1 MLEQHAPSSWK
12 HWITLI
18 FLSLL
23 MLTFSRL
30 GLMAWYHQAVSTEHG
45 WLIMLLQGLRVD
57 IATVCWLFG
66 IPMALT
72 VLLGSQRGLGRVWLM
87 LMRVWLTIAPLV
99 LVFMEVATPGFL
111 MEYGVRPN
119 HIFVEYLIY
128 PKEVSNT
135 LWLGHKVEVLA
146 GFIAGVVV
154 LIWGWRFAGKCVRD
168 LHFPRWQ
175 GRLII
180 ACLVLLVAAMGARST
195 FGHRALNP
203 AMVAFSTN
211 ATVNALV
218 TNSTYSLL
226 FAMDQMLAESGESS
240 RMYGTLPETKVV
252 DIVRQASGR
261 PANAFVSA
269 TLPTLSHNTATYQG
283 KPKNIVILLQESFGA
298 QYVGTLGG
306 LPLSPNIDRLAKQG
320 WLFENLYA
328 TGTRSVR
335 GIEAVVTGFTPTP
348 AQAVVKLNKSQSG
361 FFTLAELLAQRG
373 YTTQFIYG
381 GESHFDN
388 MRSFFLGNG
397 FQEIV
402 EQKDYANPAFTGSWG
417 VSDEDLMQRADAEFK
432 RLHATGKPFF
442 SLVFSSSNHDP
453 FQFPDG
459 RIELY
464 EQPKQTRNNAVKYA
478 DFAIGKFF
486 DLAQQAD
493 YWKDTLFL
501 IVADHDSRVTGDG
514 LVPMARFHIPAVI
527 IGDGVTAKRD
537 PRVVSQ
543 IDMPPTL
550 LSLAGIAADYPMLGR
565 DLTQTP
571 ADWAGRALMQYDK
584 NFAYMQGNQ
593 VTVLQ
598 AGKPAMG
605 FTYDTQQ
612 QRLLPA
618 ATPTS
623 AQADTALAHVLWGDM
638 AYSKGLYALPKQM
651 AEH

>member
-1 MLEQHAPSSWK
+1 MLKNRMFASWK
-12 HWITLI
+12 HWVYLI
-18 FLSLL
+18 LFSLL
-23 MLTFSRL
+23 LLILSRI
-30 GLMAWYHQAVSTEHG
+30 GLMVWYHQPVSTEHG
-45 WLIMLLQGLRVD
+45 WWIMLLQGLRVD
-57 IATVCWLFG
+57 IATLSWLFG
-66 IPMALT
+66 IPAAFTL
-72 VLLGSQRGLGRVWLM
+72 LLGSQRGLGKVWLII
-87 LMRVWLTIAPLV
+87 MRIWLTIALCA
-99 LVFMEVATPGFL
+99 LAFMEVATPGFL

-135 LWLGHKVEVLA
+135 LWLGHKAELLA
-146 GFIAGVVV
+146 GFVVGTLALV
-154 LIWGWRFAGKCVRD
+154 FGWRLAGKCVHD
-168 LHFPRWQ
+168 LRFPPWQ
-175 GRLII
+175 WRPVL
-180 ACLVLLVAAMGARST
+180 AVLVLLAAVMGARST

-211 ATVNALV
+211 ATVNSLV

-226 FAMDQMLAESGESS
+226 FAVDQMLAESGESS
-240 RMYGTLPETKVV
+240 RMYGALPDTKVV

-261 PANAFVSA
+261 PASAFISEV
-269 TLPTLSHNTATYQG
+269 LPTLSHNAATYQG

-402 EQKDYANPAFTGSWG
+402 EQKDYTNPAFTGSWG
-417 VSDEDLMQRADAEFK
+417 VSDEDLMQRADTEFK

-459 RIELY
+459 RIELH

-478 DFAIGKFF
+478 DYAIGKFF

-493 YWKDTLFL
+493 YWQDTLFL

-514 LVPMARFHIPAVI
+514 LVPVARFHIPAVI
-527 IGDGVTAKRD
+527 IGDGLPAKRD
-537 PRVVSQ
+537 SRVVSQ

-550 LSLAGIAADYPMLGR
+550 LSLAGVTADYPMLGR

-571 ADWAGRALMQYDK
+571 VDWAGRALMQYDK

-598 AGKPAMG
+598 AGKPAAG
-605 FTYDTQQ
+605 FIYDTQQ
-612 QRLLPA
+612 QKLVPA
-618 ATPTS
+618 AAPTAVQ
-623 AQADTALAHVLWGDM
+623 AQEALAHVLWGDM
-638 AYSKGLYALPKQM
+638 AYSKGLYALPKLSK
-651 AEH
+651 